1 MASWE
6 EINEIIRK
14 IAEGTATDKE
24 KEIFFQMSED
34 DERINIQFA
43 KQINNIRE
51 GKDNHFGDRS
61 SYSND
66 NQIEVIQRSRE
77 EKLFLEEVKKEI
89 NGRLS
94 ISLFVDNTEVINLNK
109 ELQQELVNC
118 PWTQDIKSI
127 PNFKKLNSEESTVLE
142 IFEHTE
148 IAGKLLIVG
157 EPGAGKTTTLREL
170 AKQLVIKAE
179 KDTFAPVPVLINLAS
194 WQYKKSIYEWI
205 LETIC
210 IEYRRSISTIKQWL
224 IKQKL
229 LLMLDGLDELEP
241 SVQELCIRAINTF
254 LSQEDSPSSLVV
266 CSRREEYLNC
276 EIKLNLNG
284 AVCLLPLKDRQIKSY
299 LQQINNVFLWQTF
312 ERDRILLEL
321 IRVPLFLNI
330 AIVALQDISSPEK
343 WEKIDS
349 SEERLKYLWNRYIS
363 QRLNNNNRELEK
375 QVKWLSWIAQQ
386 LSKKFNQQEYY
397 KNKFVVAQ
405 LQPCINLDTN
415 KKRNYSLIIFLII
428 LIIIEL
434 SIYFKNNLTIENIYD
449 LFSQFIIIIILVL
462 IEKQL
467 HIIQPLEKIFT
478 TPKIA
483 KMAITTVLISGF
495 ISLILYYKLNYIL
508 LIITTFQ
515 SAYFIWFIFSLLF
528 VFSRFSEIIMFS
540 NKILVRLISSFY
552 ISNKSI
558 KLSFLVIFLFFYL
571 LGFRIITYLYYNL
584 GISIIPI
591 FIAMAV
597 PTFWYL
603 LCFAFFGRVSWKWF
617 FSSIIP
623 SLLIIISL
631 LYYSLIT
638 YFFGYTEKTWY
649 VGIISGVIFGQ
660 VVNYALI
667 RKTYNGLTIS
677 IPEKAN
683 YSNQGIRKSFVNASV
698 IGITTCLIVG
708 LIKNFSQGVSIG
720 LIFWLISGGIACI
733 QHFSLRLVLYFSGYI
748 PWDYTKFLNYA
759 TDRTLLQRIG
769 GSYVFIHSLL
779 QEHLVKMSIETDN
792 K

>member
-584 GISIIPI
+584 EISIIPI